1 MSPEDAAR
9 LLEMNDLVNEKYSEA
24 EVDMYEAQL
33 RAREEEFAAKQQE
46 INEMFGIEGDDAI
59 VMDDEDAID
68 ATQLKAGDGS
78 EVEFTDDEGAAHIAG
93 IEELMEEMG
102 LAGEKKAQPERAIG
116 ESTQE
121 EPMS

>member
-1 MSPEDAAR
+1 M
-9 LLEMNDLVNEKYSEA
+9 
-24 EVDMYEAQL
+24 